1 MTQSANSRN
10 QSVELLALARTPD
23 EYQYLSLLPASPMPS
38 PPRCSTSTTPTSRP
52 RRGRRR
58 RRRSTSAASPRHASG
73 CWGPAAAAHPPPT
86 TPNTCATERATE
98 RTGRDK
104 LSNTRRVI
112 RHKLLADLRFS
123 SDTGRDNLN
132 NTRRVI
138 RHKLLA
144 DLRFSSDTG
153 RDNLNNTRCVNRHK
167 LLVNLCFLG
176 VTPCYDVASISHLP
190 LGTGRPARH
199 PTQPKPGLLTW
210 GSP

>member
-132 NTRRVI
+132 NTR
-138 RHKLLA
+138 
-144 DLRFSSDTG
+144 
-153 RDNLNNTRCVNRHK
+153 CVNRHK